1 MFFFCLCLFNLWNSM
16 KHSELQFY
24 LRKQVKFISFYDKN
38 CIRILRNLM
47 IINLI
52 VFLSNLWNSL
62 LFRRLIYKFFLLAW
76 DCGKNTTKHLMKL
89 KSHVWISEWRNFE
102 KSFRNKRHLM
112 NKIGLI
118 CYFPASLVSVPHTFY
133 AFSYYAHVHIST
145 SQISNEMG
153 LYDPLVFLSLILL
166 SFYIYYLHC

>member
-1 MFFFCLCLFNLWNSM
+1 
-16 KHSELQFY
+16 
-24 LRKQVKFISFYDKN
+24 
-38 CIRILRNLM
+38 M
-47 IINLI
+47 IIILI